1 VKTKHAFALT
11 SMLMLGAAGVCQA
24 QKPSEVTEVQVA
36 PAAITIQVGASQR
49 LVAVGYDA
57 AGNVIT
63 TARYRWVS
71 TNLNVVKVDSTGT
84 VTAVGEGSAV
94 VRAAAVGSGPP
105 PRHGVAV
112 ITVHRHTP

>member
-1 VKTKHAFALT
+1 MTTKRVLALMP
-11 SMLMLGAAGVCQA
+11 MLLLAITGVCQA

-57 AGNVIT
+57 AGNVVT
-63 TARYRWVS
+63 TAHYRWFS
-71 TNLNVVKVDSTGT
+71 NNLNVVKVDSSGT

-94 VRAAAVGSGPP
+94 VRAQAIGSGTP

-112 ITVHRHTP
+112 ITVHRRTT